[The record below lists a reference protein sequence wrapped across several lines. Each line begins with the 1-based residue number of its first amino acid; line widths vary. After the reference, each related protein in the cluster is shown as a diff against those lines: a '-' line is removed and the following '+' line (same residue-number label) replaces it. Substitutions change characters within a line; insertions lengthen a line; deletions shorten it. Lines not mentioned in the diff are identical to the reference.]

1 MCRGVRLLA
10 SALIIPNIINSSLDT
25 EVDLAT
31 TAGLVDCL
39 LFFLKGRRKSTTF

>member
-10 SALIIPNIINSSLDT
+10 TALTSPNIINSSLDT

-39 LFFLKGRRKSTTF
+39 LFFLKGKHKSPAC